1 MDQSNQTHKIVL
13 MGFVALAATA
23 AYVLKVLM
31 QVLAATSGWFARI
44 YDNLVI
50 QHGLPAALGIG
61 LFILF
66 MVKPS
71 IKKWG
76 EEVVVEVSKVVW
88 PSRKDTQQL
97 TVAVTIIILFA
108 GLVLGAFDVVS
119 KGMVS
124 FILNFKF

>member
-1 MDQSNQTHKIVL
+1 MDQSNQTQKIVL

-23 AYVLKVLM
+23 AYVTKVLM
-31 QVLAATSGWFARI
+31 EVMAATTGWFARL
-44 YDNLVI
+44 YDNLLI
-50 QHGLPAALGIG
+50 QHGVPAALGIG
-61 LFILF
+61 LFALF
-66 MVKPS
+66 MFKPA

-76 EEVVVEVSKVVW
+76 EEVVIEVSKVVW

-108 GLVLGAFDVVS
+108 GLILGAFDMVS
-119 KGMVS
+119 KGTIN